1 MASHY
6 QSSGTV
12 NWQATGTSNEGSD
25 SEEDD
30 GNFWD
35 VDIREKECWLFDTAS
50 GCFYACNGRGGI
62 SIGQR
67 PTCYG
72 GWHGPGGVPDSGF
85 VKDGSVIRMEY
96 GGDGAGT
103 IVIYVDGR
111 RLGGRWEDKLVTGQD
126 TAPIP
131 KWPYG
136 RFRWCGVVTYGAE
149 LRFSG
154 PEIPYGWPSDRPHPS
169 YLVPHGI
176 FRR

>member
-1 MASHY
+1 MTTKWKSPTFGFLVEYTAWSSLAE
-6 QSSGTV
+6 QSARRAVLYRPEFFRSKVSLWSSRHKQHSGSYCYAMYYERYWGTAPSRFEPPLERKGFIREGSVVGLEANVVDGTV
-12 NWQATGTSNEGSD
+12 A
-25 SEEDD
+25 
-30 GNFWD
+30 
-35 VDIREKECWLFDTAS
+35 V
-50 GCFYACNGRGGI
+50 
-62 SIGQR
+62 
-67 PTCYG
+67 
-72 GWHGPGGVPDSGF
+72 
-85 VKDGSVIRMEY
+85 
-96 GGDGAGT
+96 
-103 IVIYVDGR
+103 YVDGR

>member
-1 MASHY
+1 MGGHWVQQASPVVPY
-6 QSSGTV
+6 SYRSS
-12 NWQATGTSNEGSD
+12 
-25 SEEDD
+25 
-30 GNFWD
+30 
-35 VDIREKECWLFDTAS
+35 
-50 GCFYACNGRGGI
+50 
-62 SIGQR
+62 
-67 PTCYG
+67 
-72 GWHGPGGVPDSGF
+72 
-85 VKDGSVIRMEY
+85 
-96 GGDGAGT
+96 
-103 IVIYVDGR
+103 YVDGR

>member
-1 MASHY
+1 MGGHWVQQASPVVPY
-6 QSSGTV
+6 SYRSS
-12 NWQATGTSNEGSD
+12 
-25 SEEDD
+25 
-30 GNFWD
+30 
-35 VDIREKECWLFDTAS
+35 
-50 GCFYACNGRGGI
+50 
-62 SIGQR
+62 
-67 PTCYG
+67 
-72 GWHGPGGVPDSGF
+72 
-85 VKDGSVIRMEY
+85 
-96 GGDGAGT
+96 
-103 IVIYVDGR
+103 YVDGR
-111 RLGGRWEDKLVTGQD
+111 RLGGRWEGQD